1 MSTPLSN
8 GLSITLTSL
17 RAQNEG
23 AEVVLLFRIESGEHS
38 EQKRLIISTEQ
49 YGEIKPKR
57 GEVTP
62 EEFDKL
68 EAAAKLYG
76 AIRRG
81 EGILSY
87 SANSARR
94 LTQKL
99 SQKGY
104 DRETAERAAEI
115 LREKGFIDEKKD
127 AEREV
132 ERCVRKLW
140 GAARIRT
147 HLWSKGFDKEVL
159 SELDGMLSEVDFSE
173 NCAEL
178 IRKKYRTPP
187 TDPAERRRMIAAL
200 ARYGY
205 SIGEIKE
212 TLSKIK

>member
-62 EEFDKL
+62 EVFDVL

-87 SANSARR
+87 SSNSARR

-212 TLSKIK
+212 AIFKIK